1 MLFKKKYKIKFMV
14 AVITAT
20 FSNFS
25 FASDALDL
33 VLINEGKA
41 QTVSS
46 EKLLSRFPN
55 EMIGGSLDY
64 MLSENPFN
72 RDLVLAYDIKR
83 RTRSI
88 ELFTKAYAFAINGF
102 KKEIR
107 ESHPRSNIT
116 FEHPDVLYTLN
127 KVKPGD
133 VARYSGLSQYFVPG
147 DLARDSENA
156 LSSYAIIYQY
166 DTYLRLAYD
175 YLQKEHP
182 KKATREYAS
191 LLSAFYVMKNEG
203 LDSFYPMYRY
213 ETLNFFNT
221 DDNSYATSAWMMKVA
236 ASYYNELKGKGVLEI
251 LDNERVK
258 EQVHNSLLK
267 VSVPDFNQLTSL
279 FTLSVYQK
287 GFYDYYNLISPI
299 MVENYSRLYD
309 SRNCLSILPQ
319 LSTGS
324 ILYMIES
331 TSSINTVCNISKQI
345 NAGKVDDKTITQIS
359 KEHSLRYLKNG
370 KPNPK
375 IKGSYGAMLLS
386 DLSYVVD
393 ITGIGK

>member
-1 MLFKKKYKIKFMV
+1 MLFKYKCKFKFMV

-20 FSNFS
+20 FSTFS
-25 FASDALDL
+25 FASDPLGL
-33 VLINEGKA
+33 VIINEGKE

-72 RDLVLAYDIKR
+72 SDLVLAYDLKR
-83 RTRSI
+83 RTRTI
-88 ELFTKAYAFAINGF
+88 ELFSKAYAFAINGLTN
-102 KKEIR
+102 EI
-107 ESHPRSNIT
+107 SQSYPRSNVT

-127 KVKPGD
+127 KVKPGE
-133 VARYSGLSQYFVPG
+133 VVRYSGITQYFIPG
-147 DLARDSENA
+147 DLARDSENS
-156 LSSYAIIYQY
+156 LSSYSIIYQY

-175 YLQKEHP
+175 YLQINHP

-221 DDNSYATSAWMMKVA
+221 DDNSYAASAWMMKVA
-236 ASYYNELKGKGVLEI
+236 ASYYNELNSKGVMKVI
-251 LDNERVK
+251 DNERVK
-258 EQVHNSLLK
+258 EQVHKSLLN
-267 VSVPDFNQLTSL
+267 VTIPNFNQLTSM

-287 GFYDYYNLISPI
+287 GFYDYYSLISKAMI
-299 MVENYSRLYD
+299 ENYARFYD
-309 SRNCLSILPQ
+309 TRNCLSILPH

-345 NAGKVDDKTITQIS
+345 NSGAIDDKTITQMS

-370 KPNPK
+370 KPSPK
-375 IKGSYGAMLLS
+375 TKGAYGAMLLS

-393 ITGIGK
+393 TTRIGK